1 LRLSPDGH
9 LPEWRKKRN
18 SCVWCKYLAKKMC
31 NENNEKNEK
40 NEKNV
45 KNVKNVKAPKNP
57 PQSQIYCV
65 KCNIPLCCNK
75 GRGDCFKDYHTRKE
89 ENN

>member
-1 LRLSPDGH
+1 M
-9 LPEWRKKRN
+9 EKKKEIVV
-18 SCVWCKYLAKKMC
+18 CACKYLAKKMC

-40 NEKNV
+40 NV
-45 KNVKNVKAPKNP
+45 KNIKAPKNP

-75 GRGDCFKDYHTRKE
+75 GKGDCFKDYHTRKK